1 MSARNSS
8 GSLNDD
14 ENEKRRRADVSD
26 EEDDDDLKDDYVKP
40 STGSRRKPIDLSDGD
55 DSAEDDGG
63 PIRRGRDSIRKKEAV
78 ALKSSRDDDDDDAN
92 DDYSNDE
99 VGNDDDRDAR
109 NSSAEKSKSRNKAV
123 KRERLDY
130 DSELDED
137 KISPVRPK
145 KESRYGSDDEDDH
158 SDEDIPRRESK
169 KFSRKSGKRKS
180 RNLSDD
186 EYGDDGSAEN
196 DYGVT
201 KKRKKSKS
209 GYNDEQEDNS
219 NDEQEREQKSAKK
232 KSQFETA
239 LDKAKAGRRSRGKE
253 LDPHMIENES
263 VAFLERMMKARD
275 DDLRSFKKGQ
285 PALEKIRMLRDVEM
299 MMMKVQYREYLLD
312 NMLLPV
318 FRAWLDRL
326 PDGTLPNVQV
336 RSTLLKILLELPIDE
351 DWVERL
357 ESSEGL
363 GKVIH
368 FLSRNEDH
376 EPNRRLAEKIMMKW
390 ARPVYKMSSNFHS
403 LLDEFDKPEEGHRAP
418 KDSVAAERKAAMR
431 TVRRLKTTEEKL
443 KEFGGNSEKSRVM
456 ASMPRPAP
464 FLFTTVAEGNGVV
477 DEKVIQEV
485 RSNRAKT
492 KKVNRTLSNLR
503 RLNKRNSSRGT
514 KPSINGR

>member
-1 MSARNSS
+1 MSAPDSS

-14 ENEKRRRADVSD
+14 GRDRKRGLDASD
-26 EEDDDDLKDDYVKP
+26 DEDEDGAKDDYVKSSGP
-40 STGSRRKPIDLSDGD
+40 RRKPIDLSDGD
-55 DSAEDDGG
+55 DSAEDEEEG
-63 PIRRGRDSIRKKEAV
+63 PIRRERPSAHKKETTLA
-78 ALKSSRDDDDDDAN
+78 KTPRNDDGNEDYSNFDDGYDDDDAPS
-92 DDYSNDE
+92 SNL
-99 VGNDDDRDAR
+99 RKY
-109 NSSAEKSKSRNKAV
+109 KSLSKIV
-123 KRERLDY
+123 KREHLED
-130 DSELDED
+130 DSDADDD
-137 KISPVRPK
+137 KISPVPTK
-145 KESRYGSDDEDDH
+145 KESRYGSDGEDDL
-158 SDEDIPRRESK
+158 SEEEDRRHLSK
-169 KFSRKSGKRKS
+169 RPSSKDFGKRKS
-180 RNLSDD
+180 RSFSDD
-186 EYGDDGSAEN
+186 EDGDDGGVDN
-196 DYGVT
+196 DEYSG
-201 KKRKKSKS
+201 KKRKKVKPE
-209 GYNDEQEDNS
+209 YDDEHGDGLM
-219 NDEQEREQKSAKK
+219 DEEEREKKPAKK

-239 LDKAKAGRRSRGKE
+239 LEKAKAGRRSRGKE
-253 LDPHMIENES
+253 LDPQTIENES

-312 NMLLPV
+312 NLLLSV

-336 RSTLLKILLELPIDE
+336 RSTLLKILLDLPMDE
-351 DWVERL
+351 DWVDRL
-357 ESSEGL
+357 ESSEGI
-363 GKVIH
+363 GKVVH

-376 EPNRRLAEKIMMKW
+376 EPNKRIAEKIMMKW
-390 ARPVYKMSSNFHS
+390 ARPVYKMSSNFHN

-443 KEFGGNSEKSRVM
+443 KEFSGNSDKSRVM

-464 FLFTTVAEGNGVV
+464 FLFTTVAEGASVV
-477 DEKVIQEV
+477 DDKVRQEV

-503 RLNKRNSSRGT
+503 RLNKRNMSRGT